1 MKIKGTYTII
11 DKQDF
16 ITFLKFLNKT
26 LKKEEIKEVAEM
38 AESPKKYPCI
48 ALHIEGQN
56 LEDDGF
62 FGGVYESYQIV
73 YPKRFRR
80 D

>member
-16 ITFLKFLNKT
+16 VTFLNFLNKT

-48 ALHIEGQN
+48 ALHIEGQK
-56 LEDDGF
+56 
-62 FGGVYESYQIV
+62 IMII
-73 YPKRFRR
+73 
-80 D
+80 